1 MSIEGTLMVLGSRL
15 FFVDIDSAVGY
26 LHYADAGCVADVSEE
41 HTASIFRINTTN
53 EGNIY
58 LRNFGNTAQIN
69 TVQGPITS
77 RINIRN
83 RP

>member
-1 MSIEGTLMVLGSRL
+1 MTLASSL
-15 FFVDIDSAVGY
+15 FFVDVDCSVGNI
-26 LHYADAGCVADVSEE
+26 HYADVGCVTDVSEE
-41 HTASIFRINTTN
+41 HTASNFRINTTN

-58 LRNFGNTAQIN
+58 LWNFGNTAHIN
-69 TVQGPITS
+69 TVQGPTTN

>member
-1 MSIEGTLMVLGSRL
+1 MALVPTL
-15 FFVDIDSAVGY
+15 FFVDVDCSAGN
-26 LHYADAGCVADVSEE
+26 LHYADVTNVSEE
-41 HTASIFRINTTN
+41 HTASIFSINTTN

-58 LRNFGNTAQIN
+58 LWNFGNTAHIN
-69 TVQGPITS
+69 TVQGPTTN